1 MTLQTMTTPPDSTS
15 SPDSAAD
22 VQAVAAALDIRGCLL
37 DDQETAAVVA
47 VLARL
52 AAAEP
57 VNSDAGATGPAD
69 RTMQRHQRM
78 LLDQHGIWGRPG
90 SWRAAGAGG
99 LR

>member
-1 MTLQTMTTPPDSTS
+1 MTLQTMTTTPPHTS
-15 SPDSAAD
+15 ADAEPSAD
-22 VQAVAAALDIRGCLL
+22 LQAAAAALEIRGCLL

-57 VNSDAGATGPAD
+57 VSSDAGGTGPAD
-69 RTMQRHQRM
+69 RTIQRHQRM

-90 SWRAAGAGG
+90 SWIAAGGM
-99 LR
+99 R